1 MLWLAFLIGVSIMLL
16 TSRPGRA
23 QTPAKGI
30 DDTWQ
35 GTLHLPQTNL
45 RTVLKVSRGADGVL
59 AGTMYS
65 IDQGGQGMKTS
76 SISFQDGTLKYAIQM
91 LDLAYE
97 GKLSADGKAIAGTVV
112 QGGQSNPLV
121 FERATPE
128 TAWAIPEP
136 PARPKPMAADANPAF
151 EVATIKPSRP
161 EAQGKGIGVNGHQIT
176 TRNTSVSDLITFA
189 YNLHARQLTGGPSW
203 METEKYDLQAEPDT
217 PGAPNDRQVKMMFQ
231 KMLADR
237 FKLTFH
243 RDKKELTVYTLNVA
257 KTGSKL
263 KQSDSDPNGLPTLG
277 LRGLGR
283 LFTRNASMA
292 DFASLMQTTAL
303 DRPVVDQTG
312 LTGKY
317 DFTLD
322 WTPDESQ
329 FGGRG
334 GQAPPPA
341 DNAEVPPDLYTA
353 IQQQLGL
360 KLESTR
366 APVEV
371 LVIDRVE
378 KPSEN

>member
-1 MLWLAFLIGVSIMLL
+1 MKRLMLGIIAVAALSGNALLAQSLVG
-16 TSRPGRA
+16 
-23 QTPAKGI
+23 
-30 DDTWQ
+30 TWQ
-35 GTLHLPQTNL
+35 GTLKVPQAPKGEL
-45 RTVLKVSRGADGVL
+45 RVVYKISTTDADSLKAV
-59 AGTMYS
+59 MYS
-65 IDQGGQGMKTS
+65 IDQGGQPISASTVTFQGGAVKI
-76 SISFQDGTLKYAIQM
+76 SIPGIGGT
-91 LDLAYE
+91 YE
-97 GKLSADGKAIAGTVV
+97 GKLSADGNTIAGDWT
-112 QGGQSNPLV
+112 QGPMPLPLNLT
-121 FERATPE
+121 RATNQ

-151 EVATIKPSRP
+151 EVAVIKPSRP
-161 EAQGKGIGVNGHQIT
+161 DAQGKGIGVNGRQIT
-176 TRNTSVSDLITFA
+176 TRNTSVTDLITFA
-189 YNLHARQLTGGPSW
+189 YNLHARQITGGPSW
-203 METEKYDLQAEPDT
+203 METEKYDLQAEPDVE
-217 PGAPNDRQVKMMFQ
+217 GAPNDRQVKMMFQ

-360 KLESTR
+360 KLESTK

>member
-1 MLWLAFLIGVSIMLL
+1 MKKLIPWTIALITLWGHALL
-16 TSRPGRA
+16 GQSLVG
-23 QTPAKGI
+23 
-30 DDTWQ
+30 TWQ
-35 GTLHLPQTNL
+35 GTLGVPQVPRGEL
-45 RTVLKVSRGADGVL
+45 RTVFKLSTTDSDTLKAV
-59 AGTMYS
+59 MYS
-65 IDQGGQGMKTS
+65 IDQGGQPVSATS
-76 SISFQDGTLKYAIQM
+76 VSVQGSAVKIAI
-91 LDLAYE
+91 AGIGGAFE
-97 GKLSADGKAIAGTVV
+97 GKLSADGNTIAGTWS
-112 QGGQSNPLV
+112 QGPMPLTLNLT
-121 FERATPE
+121 RATAQ

-161 EAQGKGIGVNGHQIT
+161 EAVGKGINVNGHQIT

-189 YNLHARQLTGGPSW
+189 YGVHGRQVTGGPSW
-203 METEKYDLQAEPDT
+203 IDTEKYDLQAEPDVA
-217 PGAPNDRQVKMMFQ
+217 GAPNDRQVKMMFQ

-237 FKLTFH
+237 FQLTFH
-243 RDKKELTVYTLNVA
+243 RDKKELTVYTLNVG
-257 KTGSKL
+257 KTGPKL
-263 KQSDSDPNGLPTLG
+263 NKSDSDPNGLPTLG

-292 DFASLMQTTAL
+292 DFAALMQTTAL

-334 GQAPPPA
+334 RQAAPPV

-371 LVIDRVE
+371 IVIERLE
-378 KPSEN
+378 KPSAN

>member
-1 MLWLAFLIGVSIMLL
+1 MKKSMLGIIAFAALTGSTLLAQTLIG
-16 TSRPGRA
+16 
-23 QTPAKGI
+23 
-30 DDTWQ
+30 TWQ
-35 GTLHLPQTNL
+35 GTLKVPQAPKGEL
-45 RTVLKVSRGADGVL
+45 RIVFKISTTDADSLKAV
-59 AGTMYS
+59 MYS
-65 IDQGGQGMKTS
+65 IDQGGPP
-76 SISFQDGTLKYAIQM
+76 ISASTVTFQSPAVKILIPGIGGT
-91 LDLAYE
+91 YE
-97 GKLSADGKAIAGTVV
+97 GKLSADGNTITGDWT
-112 QGGQSNPLV
+112 QGPPQPLILTH
-121 FERATPE
+121 ATNQ
-128 TAWAIPEP
+128 TAWTIPEP
-136 PARPKPMAADANPAF
+136 PAAPKPMAADANPAF
-151 EVATIKPSRP
+151 EVATIKPGRP
-161 EAQGKGIGVNGHQIT
+161 DAQGKGIGVRGRQIT

-189 YNLHARQLTGGPSW
+189 YNLHARQITGGPSW
-203 METEKYDLQAEPDT
+203 IETEKYDLQAEPDVA
-217 PGAPNDRQVKMMFQ
+217 GAPNDRQVKMMFQ

-341 DNAEVPPDLYTA
+341 DNAETFPDLYTA

-360 KLESTR
+360 KLESTK
-366 APVEV
+366 APVDV
-371 LVIDRVE
+371 LVIDRLE
-378 KPSEN
+378 KPSDN